1 MKRLALFFARRYL
14 FSRKSHSVINIISGV
29 SAVAIAVPV
38 AAMVILLSV
47 FNGFSGIVRDMYRG
61 FDPDLVV
68 LPAGGKVFGDSL
80 VRARVGAVPGVA
92 VTSGVLED
100 NALIEYRG
108 RQFIATVRGVDS
120 AYSRIV
126 PFDGLITD
134 GEAGLWFGDMPQ
146 AVVGQGVAYALGVRT
161 ALYDPLRVY
170 APRRGR
176 ISSLLP
182 VEGYRRRD
190 IGVGGVFALEAETDG
205 KYVMVPLDFARGL
218 FGYGGQLSGLYVG
231 LAPGAN
237 ARAVREAVAA
247 AAGPEFRVLT
257 REEQKASLYR
267 IMVYEKWGIFFIIL
281 LVLVVASFSVVGSLA
296 MLIIDKRKDIATIIT
311 LGGDVRF
318 VQRIFV
324 TEGMLIASLGAAAGL
339 VLGLAFC
346 WAQQAFGFIA
356 LQGQTFLLD
365 AYPVEVRAGDVAGVI
380 VSFAVVDYLIARLTV
395 VRMIPRRTLRLNKE

>member
-1 MKRLALFFARRYL
+1 
-14 FSRKSHSVINIISGV
+14 
-29 SAVAIAVPV
+29 
-38 AAMVILLSV
+38 
-47 FNGFSGIVRDMYRG
+47 
-61 FDPDLVV
+61 
-68 LPAGGKVFGDSL
+68 
-80 VRARVGAVPGVA
+80 
-92 VTSGVLED
+92 
-100 NALIEYRG
+100 
-108 RQFIATVRGVDS
+108 
-120 AYSRIV
+120 
-126 PFDGLITD
+126 
-134 GEAGLWFGDMPQ
+134 MPQ